1 MNTSSEM
8 NLMEIQETIQDLQ
21 SKLLSAHPEMPI
33 LLRKIHTKL
42 KADPDIVTLL
52 TEEEIAVIIAGLKE
66 QTNVQFATSAKKPAA
81 KKSTAAGR
89 LSSILKSSG
98 VTADDF

>member
-1 MNTSSEM
+1 MNTEM
-8 NLMEIQETIQDLQ
+8 NLMEIQETIQELE

-42 KADPDIVTLL
+42 KADPDTVTLL
-52 TEEEIAVIIAGLKE
+52 SEEEIATVISGLKE
-66 QTNVQFATSAKKPAA
+66 VTNVQFATSAKKPAA

-89 LSSILKSSG
+89 LSSIIKSSG

>member
-1 MNTSSEM
+1 MNTEM
-8 NLMEIQETIQDLQ
+8 NLMEVQETIQDLQ
-21 SKLLSAHPEMPI
+21 NKLLSAHPEMPI

-42 KADPDIVTLL
+42 KADPEIVTLL
-52 TEEEIAVIIAGLKE
+52 NEEEIATVISGLKE
-66 QTNVQFATSAKKPAA
+66 VTNVQFATSAKKPAA